1 MLCDGHVL
9 SLCLSIPFPTHT
21 LSLSLWVGFFLFFL
35 CSVGWLMMARAAV
48 LLDAPLEGAAEEC
61 STSASSSIGR
71 NSDVSSERS
80 MEEGE
85 NEVESA
91 YNGPLHAMETLEE
104 VLPIRRGISQFYNG
118 KSKSFTTLAD
128 AVCTP
133 SVKDIAKPE
142 NSYSRRRRNLMALNH
157 VWDKNRNYP
166 LRSNG
171 GGVCKRS
178 INLSRST
185 LALAV
190 AMNNSD
196 SSSSITSE
204 ESGSSSNSL
213 VSASPLPP
221 LHPKKIVSS
230 SAAAPSSPSLRIFSP
245 WRSFSLADLQQ
256 HCAIAATIKIA
267 SSSIG
272 NETAHPS

>member
-1 MLCDGHVL
+1 M
-9 SLCLSIPFPTHT
+9 
-21 LSLSLWVGFFLFFL
+21 
-35 CSVGWLMMARAAV
+35 
-48 LLDAPLEGAAEEC
+48 EEQC
-61 STSASSSIGR
+61 STSSSSIGR

-80 MEEGE
+80 TEEGE
-85 NEVESA
+85 NEVESPFH
-91 YNGPLHAMETLEE
+91 GPLLAMETLEE
-104 VLPIRRGISQFYNG
+104 VLPIRRGISNFYNG

-128 AVCTP
+128 AVSSP

-142 NSYSRRRRNLMALNH
+142 NAYARRRRNLMALNH

-166 LRSNG
+166 LRSSG
-171 GGVCKRS
+171 GGICKRS
-178 INLSRST
+178 ISLSRST

-204 ESGSSSNSL
+204 DSGSSLNSL
-213 VSASPLPP
+213 PSPSQLPP
-221 LHPKKIVSS
+221 LHPRNRMSS
-230 SAAAPSSPSLRIFSP
+230 SGAAPCSPS

-256 HCAIAATIKIA
+256 HCAIAATIKIS

-272 NETAHPS
+272 NETAHGS

>member
-1 MLCDGHVL
+1 M
-9 SLCLSIPFPTHT
+9 
-21 LSLSLWVGFFLFFL
+21 GFE
-35 CSVGWLMMARAAV
+35 AAVACASV
-48 LLDAPLEGAAEEC
+48 LLDATPEDATEEQC
-61 STSASSSIGR
+61 STASSSSIGR

-91 YNGPLHAMETLEE
+91 YHGPLHAMETLEE
-104 VLPIRRGISQFYNG
+104 VLPIRRGISKYYNG

-128 AVCTP
+128 AVSSP

-142 NSYSRRRRNLMALNH
+142 NAYTRRRRNLMALNH
-157 VWDKNRNYP
+157 AWDKNRNYP

-171 GGVCKRS
+171 GGICKRS
-178 INLSRST
+178 ISLSRSA
-185 LALAV
+185 LAFAV

-204 ESGSSSNSL
+204 DSGSSLNSL
-213 VSASPLPP
+213 PSPSPLLPP
-221 LHPKKIVSS
+221 LHPQNRVSS
-230 SAAAPSSPSLRIFSP
+230 SGAGPSSHFSS

-256 HCAIAATIKIA
+256 HCAIAATIKIS

-272 NETAHPS
+272 NETAHGS